1 MFYVLV
7 LDPIKIQTSQAP
19 NNGFLNPS
27 CVKDI
32 NVDGKKMA
40 KNGRTIDNSQGCLFF
55 DALVYTVI
63 RKPIWFE

>member
-1 MFYVLV
+1 MFYVV
-7 LDPIKIQTSQAP
+7 ALDPIKIQTCQAP
-19 NNGFLNPS
+19 YNVFLNPRF
-27 CVKDI
+27 VKDI